1 MKKHSKRLAAV
12 GSVLALG
19 LIPVVTASA
28 ADAGTRHDAIKPV
41 RESTRMFHRVH
52 AAVKAGY
59 AQFTDINGVTCID
72 GPAGEG
78 NMGIHYV
85 NGTLVG
91 DGVIDALHPEAV
103 LYEQTQS
110 GLKLTAVEYIV
121 LASDWKGSEPPTLF
135 GHSLMFMTA
144 PNRYGLPDFYALH
157 AWLWKDNPNGRFYP
171 WNPDVQC
178 PASSAR
184 AS

>member
-1 MKKHSKRLAAV
+1 MKRHSKLLAVV

-19 LIPVVTASA
+19 TLSTFTATA
-28 ADAGTRHDAIKPV
+28 AEAGARHDALTPV
-41 RESTRMFHRVH
+41 IQATRKFHRVG

-59 AQFTDINGVTCID
+59 AQFTDVNGITCINGPVRQ
-72 GPAGEG
+72 G

-91 DGVIDALHPEAV
+91 DGMIDAAHPEAV
-103 LYEQTQS
+103 LYEQTES
-110 GLKLTAVEYIV
+110 GLELTAVEYIV
-121 LASDWKGSEPPTLF
+121 LASDWKGSQPPALF
-135 GHSLMFMTA
+135 GHSFMFVTA

-157 AWLWKDNPNGRFYP
+157 VWLWKDNPNGRFHP
-171 WNPDVQC
+171 WNPLVKC
-178 PASSAR
+178 PASSTT